1 MACCWIC
8 LLIYAK
14 CFIIL
19 LKLDSRCDFYL
30 ALYLL
35 ISNIVRLKPFV
46 IIIRLDS
53 LRTFRSSSTKSSKIS
68 PESVCSMDER
78 ELMSFSIR
86 LRRFEMNIT
95 FAMRQIKTRDIGGG
109 WSSNF
114 CWTVAIMSIFVWLE
128 MPTFL
133 PLRFHYACHRL
144 ALIFQPINVSRVY
157 RRFYNYK
164 NGCSYVENTFWK
176 STMVNLYDLTQRIIQ
191 SFDHILLLYIISQ
204 ELYLS
209 ESTLFC
215 NIDDCEDGHWFL
227 PEDLF
232 LKYIHYFWWKIQ
244 ALKNIIHVY
253 LDPQNKRVFSLRY

>member
-1 MACCWIC
+1 MAYCWIC

-19 LKLDSRCDFYL
+19 LKLDSQCDFYL

-46 IIIRLDS
+46 IIIIRLES
-53 LRTFRSSSTKSSKIS
+53 RRTFRSSSTKSSKIS
-68 PESVCSMDER
+68 PERVCSMDER

-95 FAMRQIKTRDIGGG
+95 FAMRQIKTRVIGGG

-114 CWTVAIMSIFVWLE
+114 CRTVAIMGIFVWLE

-144 ALIFQPINVSRVY
+144 ALIFQPINLSRVY
-157 RRFYNYK
+157 RRFYKYK
-164 NGCSYVENTFWK
+164 NGCSCVENTLWK
-176 STMVNLYDLTQRIIQ
+176 STLVN
-191 SFDHILLLYIISQ
+191 S
-204 ELYLS
+204 
-209 ESTLFC
+209 
-215 NIDDCEDGHWFL
+215 
-227 PEDLF
+227 
-232 LKYIHYFWWKIQ
+232 
-244 ALKNIIHVY
+244 
-253 LDPQNKRVFSLRY
+253 